1 MGKFQYLAFLR
12 AEAKPWIYHP
22 APIKSLSLDVVIT
35 KHPLI
40 YTILHLLIIK
50 FFPR

>member
-12 AEAKPWIYHP
+12 AEAKPWIHHP

-40 YTILHLLIIK
+40 YTILHLLIIN